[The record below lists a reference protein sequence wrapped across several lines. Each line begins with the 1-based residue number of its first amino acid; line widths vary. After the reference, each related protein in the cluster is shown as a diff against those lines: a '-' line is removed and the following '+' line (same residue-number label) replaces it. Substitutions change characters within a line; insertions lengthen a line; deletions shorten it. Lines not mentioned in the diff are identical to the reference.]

1 MSNYAYGGRFSEGE
15 LESYENGAKVE
26 MLFASS
32 LIGNA
37 AEWKSVVNDEVK
49 MQVDTGADTTVISSR
64 SLEGLLLM

>member
-1 MSNYAYGGRFSEGE
+1 MSNYAYGGQFSEGE

-26 MLFASS
+26 C
-32 LIGNA
+32 
-37 AEWKSVVNDEVK
+37 KSVVNEEVK